1 MRQAV
6 EKVCALLATTEEEG
20 RSGKLSDQSEV
31 LLHNSVAI
39 SNSESFMGTHGTV
52 IKAFSFALYF
62 VLHSLLPG
70 PTPAFV
76 ACMHAVL
83 KRQKAGVG
91 RPENEAGITSFPS
104 LAFANIQ
111 KLVKSL

>member
-39 SNSESFMGTHGTV
+39 SNSESFMGTHDHSTV
-52 IKAFSFALYF
+52 VETFSFALF
-62 VLHSLLPG
+62 PVLHPFSSVFL
-70 PTPAFV
+70 
-76 ACMHAVL
+76 H
-83 KRQKAGVG
+83 
-91 RPENEAGITSFPS
+91 I
-104 LAFANIQ
+104 II
-111 KLVKSL
+111 